1 MKYFRRALSGI
12 IAIFFCV
19 STFTGTA
26 TATENNQLPIDATV
40 CQTNPIELTSE
51 QQKYFKYVDD
61 RLTITLLPQ

>member
-51 QQKYFKYVDD
+51 QQDT
-61 RLTITLLPQ
+61 LNMWTIG